1 MGNALDD
8 CCPSPLFLQK
18 GENYRPLHSPIM
30 LDVLIFGLGA
40 RVVLSFRLNNILIV
54 LSIGST
60 YGYIL
65 HAGGQ
70 VRLSVVARSNASI
83 IRQKGLSVRSV
94 KFGDH
99 DGIKFN
105 AVYSTCEEAA
115 ESGRTFSYVI
125 CTTKALLDSIPPM
138 EDMLRPVISRQTVIV
153 LIQNGVGQEVPLHTA
168 FPATTII
175 SCVCWTGAQTLD
187 VGVVEVF
194 TRDNLILGVDWDP
207 RVNLSRTQQQQALD
221 ILADIF
227 IESNAQIT
235 VQSNIQVD
243 CWVKL
248 IWNSAW
254 NSLTAL
260 TQLRT
265 SDFIVTSSS
274 AQSVARHIFSEGIE
288 VARAKGI
295 AIPDDTFDTLMAQ
308 YTSITGFKSSMLTDA
323 LKMQPMEVEAILGT
337 PLKEGTRLGMPV
349 PTITV
354 VYSLLKALEW
364 KRSNGYQ
371 RSPSLE

>member
-8 CCPSPLFLQK
+8 CCPSPLSYK
-18 GENYRPLHSPIM
+18 RGENYRPPHSPLM

-40 RVVLSFRLNNILIV
+40 
-54 LSIGST
+54 IGST
-60 YGYIL
+60 YAYIL

-70 VRLSVVARSNASI
+70 VRLSVVARSNAST

-175 SCVCWTGAQTLD
+175 SCVCWTGARTPD

-194 TRDNLILGVDWDP
+194 TSDNLILGVDWDP
-207 RVNLSRTQQQQALD
+207 RVNLPRTQQQQALD

-235 VQSNIQVD
+235 VQSDIQVD
-243 CWVKL
+243 RWVKL
-248 IWNSAW
+248 IW

-274 AQSVARHIFSEGIE
+274 AESVARQIFSEGID
-288 VARAKGI
+288 VAKAKGI

-323 LKMQPMEVEAILGT
+323 LKIQPMEVEAILGT
-337 PLKEGTRLGMPV
+337 PLKEGTRLGVPV

-364 KRSNGYQ
+364 KRSNGCQ